1 MNAGL
6 VAGMDIGGTKTRVI
20 ASRGGVTLA
29 DEAVATETWR
39 TWRVGDDAEGLA
51 ALVKRVAGGVPESFA
66 VGAHGCDSDQQC
78 DELRDALAA
87 RLPGAQV
94 KVVND
99 SELLVPAAG
108 YGDGIGVVSG
118 TGSIAVARSRDGR
131 MLAAGGWGWIL
142 GDEGSAAALVRESA
156 KAVRGAVDNERF
168 DDPLL
173 ALLLKAVGITEVTKL
188 GRTLNE
194 TRGAAEWGRYANVVF
209 EAASQGSPL
218 ARKVIEDGARALADL
233 VGVLARRGADASVV
247 VAGGGV
253 ITEQPLLWDAF
264 KAAVATVSPSSET
277 VLLRQA
283 PVLGA
288 VALAERALH
297 SPRIQQ
303 AV

>member
-1 MNAGL
+1 
-6 VAGMDIGGTKTRVI
+6 MDIGGTKTRVI
-20 ASRGGVTLA
+20 AARKGVTLA
-29 DEAVATETWR
+29 DETVATETWR

-51 ALVKRVAGGVPESFA
+51 TLVKRVCGGAVPQSFA

-78 DELRDALAA
+78 EELREALAA

-108 YGDGIGVVSG
+108 YVSGIGVVSG
-118 TGSIAVARSRDGR
+118 TGSIAVARSREGH

-142 GDEGSAAALVRESA
+142 GDEGSAAALVREAA
-156 KAVRGAVDNERF
+156 KAVRGAVDNERL
-168 DDPLL
+168 DDPLV
-173 ALLLKAVGITEVTKL
+173 ALLPAAVGTKEVTKL
-188 GRTLNE
+188 GRVLNE
-194 TRGAAEWGRYANVVF
+194 VRGAAEWGRFANVVF
-209 EAASQGSPL
+209 DAAAEGSPL
-218 ARKVIEDGARALADL
+218 AHKVIADGARALAEL
-233 VGVLARRGADASVV
+233 IGVLARRGADASVV

-264 KAAVATVSPSSET
+264 RSAVAIVSPTSEA

-283 PVLGA
+283 PVVGA
-288 VALAERALH
+288 VALAERALNT
-297 SPRIQQ
+297 PRIQQ